1 MKRKVIF
8 LPLLLIMALMLSCN
22 KTDNEYYSLGKIWI
36 SMGLVDTIN
45 TMGYDFVIYT
55 DNGDTLLPATNAV
68 KHFDT
73 YNNQRVIVNYTKL
86 GDMGDSSKVYY
97 VKINNL
103 NHVLYKQ
110 IVTQNEI
117 NDDSLGFDPVN
128 ITEMWTNKNML
139 NIEFSYWGEFKTH
152 FINLELSNNDFEHAE
167 LVFRHNS
174 QNDNKSYY
182 YNAIVT
188 FNLDNIKIEGQN
200 ERNYIIKWTDY
211 NDEEHQM
218 NGTFQY

>member
-8 LPLLLIMALMLSCN
+8 LPLLLIMALMLSCS
-22 KTDNEYYSLGKIWI
+22 KTDDEYYSLGKIWI

-117 NDDSLGFDPVN
+117 DDDSLGFDPVN

-139 NIEFSYWGEFKTH
+139 NI
-152 FINLELSNNDFEHAE
+152 
-167 LVFRHNS
+167 
-174 QNDNKSYY
+174 
-182 YNAIVT
+182 
-188 FNLDNIKIEGQN
+188 
-200 ERNYIIKWTDY
+200 
-211 NDEEHQM
+211 
-218 NGTFQY
+218 